1 MVFLDESMFNK
12 IIGWRLTAWAP
23 IGEAA
28 RYIENINRGYTWNLL
43 AAYATTGY
51 LPYYIMKKDYFNTE
65 IFLQWLKKEFLSYCN
80 VYLGTN
86 SVIVFDNVSAYYD
99 QRIANVIRA

>member
-28 RYIENINRGYTWNLL
+28 RYTGDINRDYIWSLL
-43 AAYATTGY
+43 VAYAITGY
-51 LPYYIMKKDYFNTE
+51 LPCYIIKEDYFNTE
-65 IFLQWLKKEFLSYCN
+65 TFL
-80 VYLGTN
+80 
-86 SVIVFDNVSAYYD
+86 
-99 QRIANVIRA
+99 